1 MTQESNYHTINIFKI
16 KGQMTPLLSSAF
28 VIFREGFETWLI
40 MILALAATSGNS
52 IQTRTVWISVIA
64 GFIATL
70 LLGSVT
76 AAWLGDHANLERFE
90 ALIAIITGVILA
102 WVGWFCHGAAQH
114 IKDLPKHSAWA
125 LGIALFFVVF
135 REGVEVVLF
144 LTGIYANH
152 PSVLMIGLGILV
164 GLVILVI
171 AIKAADHQMKKLPI
185 KRIFQVSRWL
195 FSILAVYFLYT
206 GIHELVEHGF

>member
-1 MTQESNYHTINIFKI
+1 
-16 KGQMTPLLSSAF
+16 MTPLLSSAF
-28 VIFREGFETWLI
+28 VIFREGFEVWLI
-40 MILALAATSGNS
+40 MVLALASTNGNLQQQKS
-52 IQTRTVWISVIA
+52 IWISAVA
-64 GFIATL
+64 AFAATI
-70 LLGSVT
+70 LLGSAT

-125 LGIALFFVVF
+125 LGTSIFFIVF

-152 PSVLMIGLGILV
+152 PSMMMIGLGSLV
-164 GLVILVI
+164 GLVGLVI
-171 AIKAADHQMKKLPI
+171 AIKAADYQMKKLPV
-185 KRIFQVSRWL
+185 KSIFQVSRWL

>member
-1 MTQESNYHTINIFKI
+1 
-16 KGQMTPLLSSAF
+16 MTPLLSSAF
-28 VIFREGFETWLI
+28 VIFREGFEVWLI
-40 MILALAATSGNS
+40 MVLALASTNGNLQQQKS
-52 IQTRTVWISVIA
+52 IWISAIA
-64 GFIATL
+64 AFAATI
-70 LLGSVT
+70 LLGSAT
-76 AAWLGDHANLERFE
+76 ATWLGNHANLERFE

-125 LGIALFFVVF
+125 LGTSIFFIVF

-152 PSVLMIGLGILV
+152 PSMMMIGLGSLV
-164 GLVILVI
+164 GLVGLVI
-171 AIKAADHQMKKLPI
+171 AIKAADYQMKKLPV
-185 KRIFQVSRWL
+185 KSIFQVSRWL